1 MPRRLGIFGL
11 LALVAQWIEQWF
23 PKPCAEVRFFSGARL
38 RLDDAQ
44 ANFDRIRSTFGRLR
58 RTLEINAPVRTT

>member
-1 MPRRLGIFGL
+1 MARRLGIFGR

-38 RLDDAQ
+38 RLDDA
-44 ANFDRIRSTFGRLR
+44 
-58 RTLEINAPVRTT
+58 LEEYL